1 MADGSNPHDLLA
13 EYTHATP
20 EAAAPSSSPTDQQP
34 TGTSSSAQQPPSTI
48 AGRPASTVGSRVGQ
62 QGELG
67 WRLEPFEAG
76 FSEGFAAGQRL
87 ARSLAL
93 GGALTSATRSRR
105 STGLASLV
113 GFLRLPSSACLQPTR
128 ALTTA
133 GPFRSPL
140 ASYRPASPGNLPT
153 PSDVARPRH
162 NLTPRPAH
170 SGHQD
175 DVGSFDLAAI
185 KLSDE
190 LEPWTLPLVQL
201 RRLSA
206 A

>member
-48 AGRPASTVGSRVGQ
+48 AGRPASTVGSRAGQ

-93 GGALTSATRSRR
+93 GAGIDIGETEPPVDWAREF
-105 STGLASLV
+105 G
-113 GFLRLPSSACLQPTR
+113 GFPSS
-128 ALTTA
+128 
-133 GPFRSPL
+133 PL
-140 ASYRPASPGNLPT
+140 FGL
-153 PSDVARPRH
+153 
-162 NLTPRPAH
+162 
-170 SGHQD
+170 
-175 DVGSFDLAAI
+175 LAAYSCADDCRSVP
-185 KLSDE
+185 LSS
-190 LEPWTLPLVQL
+190 
-201 RRLSA
+201 R
-206 A
+206 